1 MNHASNDQ
9 PIDASSGP
17 GGSMA
22 AWLSVIGPGAIVASL
37 TIGAG
42 ELVFSSRGGAVFGYP
57 LLGFF
62 VLICVLKWALV
73 LLTAR
78 QMVLTGLHPLESW
91 AELPGPR
98 GWLIWVFLLLGVIAF
113 PIWVG
118 FHAGTLGTLMASL
131 TGTRDAL
138 DGASHY
144 GWGILMLGFVM
155 VLVRTGGYQ
164 RLESIQMLIV
174 LVMLICVSVSL
185 VMLQPDWMAML
196 RGLVTPWKIGY
207 PEWVTR
213 YRHFDGRPLWVE
225 LAAYVGV
232 LGGSGYDYLAYVSFL
247 REKRWGAAGR
257 EVPDRAMLEDMAR
270 NEHHLYRQWLK
281 APLVDATVSFLV
293 VFFFSAVFVACGATV
308 LGPREQ
314 MPDGND
320 LLTLQAQF
328 VSAGTGWLKSL
339 YFVGAFLAM
348 FGTLYGTIEVAP
360 TVAREMIRALRGP
373 APRTWRVHA
382 WVTTWV
388 GFGGAMVLGA
398 SIAWTQ
404 IRSSGSPPAL
414 ISLLDPANLFT
425 GVLAC
430 GLISGLAVWFDR
442 AELPRALQSPLWLRA
457 INLAGCPIFLML
469 GLKAYWE
476 HSRAWALLLLLST
489 ITSGW
494 IAAVY
499 FNGRRSSGR

>member
-1 MNHASNDQ
+1 
-9 PIDASSGP
+9 
-17 GGSMA
+17 MA
-22 AWLSVIGPGAIVASL
+22 AWLSIIGPGAIVASL

-62 VLICVLKWALV
+62 VLICALKWALV

-78 QMVLTGLHPLESW
+78 HMVLTGRHPLETW
-91 AELPGPR
+91 VELPGPR
-98 GWLIWVFLLLGVIAF
+98 GWLVWVFVILAVIAF

-118 FHAGTLGTLMASL
+118 FHAGTLGTLVASL
-131 TGTRDAL
+131 TNTQNAL
-138 DGASHY
+138 DGAAHY
-144 GWGILMLGFVM
+144 GWGLVMLAVVM
-155 VLVRTGGYQ
+155 MLVQTGGYQ
-164 RLESIQMLIV
+164 RLETIQMLIV
-174 LVMLICVSVSL
+174 LVMLLCVSTSL
-185 VMLQPDWMAML
+185 VMLNPDWLAML
-196 RGLVTPWKIGY
+196 KGVLTPWEIRY
-207 PEWVTR
+207 PAWVTK
-213 YRHFDGRPLWVE
+213 YRHFEGRPLWVE

-247 REKRWGAAGR
+247 REKGWGAAGR
-257 EVPDRAMLEDMAR
+257 RPADAATLQAIATDPQHV
-270 NEHHLYRQWLK
+270 YRQWLR
-281 APLVDATVSFLV
+281 APLVDATVSFVV
-293 VFFFSAVFVACGATV
+293 VFFFSAVFVACGTTV

-314 MPDGND
+314 IPDGSD

-328 VSAGTGWLKSL
+328 VTAGSSWLKPL

-360 TVAREMIRALRGP
+360 TVAREMIRSLRGQI
-373 APRTWRVHA
+373 PREWRVHA

-404 IRSSGSPPAL
+404 MRSSGSPPAL
-414 ISLLDPANLFT
+414 IALLDPANLFT

-430 GLISGLAVWFDR
+430 GLIGGLAVWFDQTR
-442 AELPRALQSPLWLRA
+442 LPESLQSPPWLRA
-457 INLAGCPIFLML
+457 INAVGCPLFLAL

-476 HSRAWALLLLLST
+476 HSRGWAMLLFVGT
-489 ITSGW
+489 VASGW
-494 IAAVY
+494 FTALW
-499 FNGRRSSGR
+499 FSSSNQGKD